1 MIEQHSQNPDRRQQG
16 GGTKIM
22 SIKNV
27 IAKSHQANQNLKQN
41 EISKL
46 QKFKGQF
53 ENVRSRALMNIEQGG
68 GGEYFKKQIKYKL
81 NIDTDS
87 EEENA
92 HENSQ
97 RLKSKASKDSSN
109 NQNVYFEAQMTL
121 GAEQTKAKQNTNL
134 LFNSF
139 DKATQMIPARMNL
152 KKIMQNDQKMQPT
165 SSPTAQQTSLG
176 QTYSLNV
183 QAQTTLANQGTSQTS
198 YPSQGENSTNLKL
211 QKIINLA
218 ALNNSNYEDSPNIAG
233 AEENVSYLKGLSQ
246 NQNLPNNCELLEYV
260 DSDKI
265 TIGIKT
271 TDFFTFI
278 RLQDE
283 VDELRRKHNQ
293 FQLQKELI
301 QQQKIQQ
308 NKQYNMKAFNENQ
321 EIQTPSHT
329 ISQSN
334 QKSGKNQSILQNI
347 KNSPHLNSSQQTAT
361 KQNLFTVTSD
371 QETTNEPQVT
381 DNKKEGQK
389 IFQFYVARKY
399 GMQWHKKMTQIIKN
413 RFNKQNTQNLIQKI
427 NQNIQYTE
435 GNYSN
440 RSSLHESTNEKM

>member
-1 MIEQHSQNPDRRQQG
+1 MIESNSQSPERRQQG

-41 EISKL
+41 EITKL

-68 GGEYFKKQIKYKL
+68 GEHFKKQIKYKL
-81 NIDTDS
+81 NVDTDS
-87 EEENA
+87 EEETA

-97 RLKSKASKDSSN
+97 RLKSKASKDSNN
-109 NQNVYFEAQMTL
+109 NQNAYFEAQMTL

-134 LFNSF
+134 LFNNF
-139 DKATQMIPARMNL
+139 DKASQIIPARMNL
-152 KKIMQNDQKMQPT
+152 KKIIQNDQKIQPA

-183 QAQTTLANQGTSQTS
+183 QAQNTLANQGTSQTS
-198 YPSQGENSTNLKL
+198 YPSQGDNSTNLKL
-211 QKIINLA
+211 QKIMNLA
-218 ALNNSNYEDSPNIAG
+218 ALNNSNYEDSPNMAG
-233 AEENVSYLKGLSQ
+233 TEENVSYLKGLSQ
-246 NQNLPNNCELLEYV
+246 NQNLPNNCELIEYV

-301 QQQKIQQ
+301 QQQRIQQ
-308 NKQYNMKAFNENQ
+308 NKQYKTQVFNENQ
-321 EIQTPSHT
+321 EIQSPSHT

-334 QKSGKNQSILQNI
+334 QKSGNKQTILQNI
-347 KNSPHLNSSQQTAT
+347 KNSPLLNSSQQAAT
-361 KQNLFTVTSD
+361 KQNLFAAN
-371 QETTNEPQVT
+371 QEQEANNEPEAT
-381 DNKKEGQK
+381 NNKKEGQK

-413 RFNKQNTQNLIQKI
+413 RINKQNVQNQSQKI
-427 NQNIQYTE
+427 NQNKQFTE
-435 GNYSN
+435 ENYSN
-440 RSSLHESTNEKM
+440 LSSLHENTIEKI

>member
-1 MIEQHSQNPDRRQQG
+1 MIEQNSQSPERRQQG

-27 IAKSHQANQNLKQN
+27 IAKSHQQRQSLKQN
-41 EISKL
+41 EITKL

-53 ENVRSRALMNIEQGG
+53 ENVRSRAVMNIEQGV
-68 GGEYFKKQIKYKL
+68 GGEAIKKQIKYKL
-81 NIDTDS
+81 NVDTDS

-97 RLKSKASKDSSN
+97 RLRSKASKDSSN
-109 NQNVYFEAQMTL
+109 NQNAYFEAQMTL

-134 LFNSF
+134 LFNNF
-139 DKATQMIPARMNL
+139 DKASQMIPARMNL
-152 KKIMQNDQKMQPT
+152 KKIIQNDQKIQT
-165 SSPTAQQTSLG
+165 NSSPTAQQTSLG

-183 QAQTTLANQGTSQTS
+183 QAQNTLANQGTSQTS
-198 YPSQGENSTNLKL
+198 YPSQGDNSTNLKL

-233 AEENVSYLKGLSQ
+233 TEENVSYLKGLSQ

-308 NKQYNMKAFNENQ
+308 NKQYNLQVFNENQ
-321 EIQTPSHT
+321 EIQSPSHT
-329 ISQSN
+329 LSQSN
-334 QKSGKNQSILQNI
+334 QKSAKNQSILQNV
-347 KNSPHLNSSQQTAT
+347 KNSPLLNSSQQNAT
-361 KQNLFTVTSD
+361 KQNLFTPI
-371 QETTNEPQVT
+371 QEQESNTQLELNN
-381 DNKKEGQK
+381 NKKEGEK

-413 RFNKQNTQNLIQKI
+413 RLNKQNTQVLSQKI
-427 NQNIQYTE
+427 NQNKQFTE
-435 GNYSN
+435 ENLSN
-440 RSSLHESTNEKM
+440 KSSLNENTNEKI